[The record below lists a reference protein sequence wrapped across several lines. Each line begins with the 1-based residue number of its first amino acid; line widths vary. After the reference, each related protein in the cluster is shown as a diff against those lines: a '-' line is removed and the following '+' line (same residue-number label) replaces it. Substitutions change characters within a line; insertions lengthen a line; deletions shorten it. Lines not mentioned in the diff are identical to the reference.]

1 MQHTTSFGVSER
13 LEAAGYNRETMF
25 VWIQGINPKLA
36 LRYHVEDEPD
46 LVYLPAPTLGE
57 LIRERWRGSS
67 SKTRIETY
75 RFYRLQENVMR
86 CPRNQ
91 LLVEIYYNLPPSP
104 HLLLYIRFCQNKI
117 FDFMSIFYSNFHIGF
132 IYVHPKRIPDINS
145 IVG

>member
-57 LIRERWRGSS
+57 LIRELPTHSITCYGDG
-67 SKTRIETY
+67 EG
-75 RFYRLQENVMR
+75 L
-86 CPRNQ
+86 CRNWDSLEEKYEADTPEDAAGLALEA
-91 LLVEIYYNLPPSP
+91 LLKKE
-104 HLLLYIRFCQNKI
+104 K
-117 FDFMSIFYSNFHIGF
+117 GE
-132 IYVHPKRIPDINS
+132 
-145 IVG
+145 